1 MKKKIIKKKK
11 EKEKKKKKKRMVL
24 SKQALNKRILAL
36 ENIWITINNIFNCL
50 FFMQE
55 HKQQRNSIL
64 KLSITD

>member
-1 MKKKIIKKKK
+1 
-11 EKEKKKKKKRMVL
+11 MVL

-64 KLSITD
+64 KLSITDWKNRPGRTYMWWE